1 MCDLLLPTQVNVQY
15 NMSKVSNNGK
25 GLFVV
30 MIGLFV
36 AIGAVVLSG
45 SSSSPAQSSNCK
57 WDKLLNII
65 MTNSAVL
72 YHSLYDTSEIMIIIM
87 IQTILSDLGTHF

>member
-1 MCDLLLPTQVNVQY
+1 MLIDYSLTDKHVPTQVNVQY

-57 WDKLLNII
+57 
-65 MTNSAVL
+65 
-72 YHSLYDTSEIMIIIM
+72 
-87 IQTILSDLGTHF
+87 

>member
-1 MCDLLLPTQVNVQY
+1 MVTDSLTDMIPTQVNVHY

-25 GLFVV
+25 GLFV
-30 MIGLFV
+30 GLFV

-57 WDKLLNII
+57 
-65 MTNSAVL
+65 
-72 YHSLYDTSEIMIIIM
+72 
-87 IQTILSDLGTHF
+87 

>member
-1 MCDLLLPTQVNVQY
+1 MITNTSQCTVQQ
-15 NMSKVSNNGK
+15 SKVSNDGK

-57 WDKLLNII
+57 
-65 MTNSAVL
+65 
-72 YHSLYDTSEIMIIIM
+72 
-87 IQTILSDLGTHF
+87 

>member
-1 MCDLLLPTQVNVQY
+1 MITNTSQFVVQY
-15 NMSKVSNNGK
+15 NMSKVSNNGN

-45 SSSSPAQSSNCK
+45 SSSSPAQSSNCQ
-57 WDKLLNII
+57 
-65 MTNSAVL
+65 VR
-72 YHSLYDTSEIMIIIM
+72 
-87 IQTILSDLGTHF
+87 

>member
-1 MCDLLLPTQVNVQY
+1 
-15 NMSKVSNNGK
+15 MSKVSNDGK

-57 WDKLLNII
+57 
-65 MTNSAVL
+65 
-72 YHSLYDTSEIMIIIM
+72 
-87 IQTILSDLGTHF
+87 